1 MKATR
6 GESAEAQSRDF
17 LPGHGQ
23 QRIADAPIT
32 DEDELIARWLEPD
45 PLSGGK
51 AEFRVVGHGVHVWA
65 LAGYFRTENVP
76 TDVYVD
82 EAARAYELP
91 REAVLAALAFYRRYQ
106 VIVDDRIDANAA

>member
-1 MKATR
+1 MKAR
-6 GESAEAQSRDF
+6 QGASATAQSRD
-17 LPGHGQ
+17 LSPGHGQ
-23 QRIADAPIT
+23 QRIGDVAIT

-45 PLSGGK
+45 PLRGGK

-65 LAGYFRTENVP
+65 LAGYFRTENGP
-76 TDVYVD
+76 TAVYID

-91 REAVLAALAFYRRYQ
+91 REAVLAALAFYRRYR